1 MAMYQTLL
9 NIRIE
14 HGFYQSGICHSLKF
28 RPTGN
33 TSCLLDNCNLLLK
46 KTDSGIQI
54 IYQTSSLEAL
64 QAYAEDETTPL
75 QFDFKVYAS
84 DPYFRSYSEPY
95 ADRDQRI
102 LYFSNQRTQFDV
114 QMGLMQDDYAS
125 PQDWISFD
133 APELQDI
140 IEPEDSLLPPEF
152 VIHISALTEQG
163 LQLEHWLAASTPA
176 YTIAFKSRERYWIYY
191 LLGGMAHDNYYILD
205 QDRHI
210 EFDALGQVK
219 LADRKQAYAFRSR
232 HSIPLN
238 DYYAYRFQLKERNA
252 GGERVVINRL
262 PVASIA
268 HIGKEVIAERETI
281 VSEIY
286 INC

>member
-1 MAMYQTLL
+1 MYQTLV

-14 HGFYQSGICHSLKF
+14 HDFYQSGLCHSLKF
-28 RPTGN
+28 RPTCS
-33 TSCLLDNCNLLLK
+33 TSRLLDNCNLLLK

-54 IYQTSSLEAL
+54 IYQSSSLEAL
-64 QAYAEDETTPL
+64 QAYAEDEITPL

-84 DPYFRSYSEPY
+84 DPYYRSYSEPY
-95 ADRDQRI
+95 IDYDQRI
-102 LYFSNQRTQFDV
+102 LYFSNQQTQFAR
-114 QMGLMQDDYAS
+114 QMGLTLDDYAS
-125 PQDWISFD
+125 PQDWISCD
-133 APELQDI
+133 APELQGI

-152 VIHISALTEQG
+152 VIHISALTVQG
-163 LQLEHWLAASTPA
+163 PQLDHWLAASAPA
-176 YTIAFKSRERYWIYY
+176 YTIAFRPRERYWKYY
-191 LLGGMAHDNYYILD
+191 LLGDMAQKNYYILD
-205 QDRHI
+205 QDRRI

-238 DYYAYRFQLKERNA
+238 DYYAYRFQLKEKDT

-268 HIGKEVIAERETI
+268 HIGKEVIAEQEAI

-286 INC
+286 ING